1 MRIALSLLATLLLA
15 APLFAADAPP
25 APAPTPAPSSPA
37 PPATKPTTAPAT
49 PIDLATEK
57 DKLKGLIGQEAAVRG
72 KVVDV
77 FVPRSGSVTILNFFA
92 GAERRDFNAV
102 IDKANLEAINAA
114 FSGDVAAAVKDQTV
128 LVTGTVSEYR
138 GNPQIKIEKP
148 EQLKI
153 EPAAAAKEGKP
164 KEEKPAE
171 K

>member
-1 MRIALSLLATLLLA
+1 MRIALLASVLFT

-25 APAPTPAPSSPA
+25 APAPAAPS
-37 PPATKPTTAPAT
+37 TKPATTAPTT

-57 DKLKGLIGQEAAVRG
+57 DKLKGLIGQEASVRG

-77 FVPRSGSVTILNFFA
+77 FVPRSGSVTILNFFPA
-92 GAERRDFNAV
+92 AQRRDFNAV
-102 IDKANLEAINAA
+102 IDKANLDSVNAA
-114 FSGDVAAAVKDQTV
+114 FNGDVAAAVKDQTV
-128 LVTGTVSEYR
+128 LITGTVSEYR

-153 EPAAAAKEGKP
+153 EPA

-171 K
+171 KAPEKPAN